1 MRRLDF
7 ASGCQNT
14 RPETKTTGA
23 AASTPIRPSKSSMP
37 SSSSVASAPAGTPTP
52 AAAPPA
58 RNIATT
64 TRRIVSAPS
73 SYSPSPRQTPTL
85 KPRVT
90 TTVSPTVAPRGAPTQ
105 PHLPLLSR
113 HSARHLPRLPT
124 PGLAANTTN
133 SSTTPA
139 PAVAAVVATTAGAS
153 RASLRSSSQ
162 HHKQHVIS
170 LAVKTRSPPAS
181 LTNMPPGERPRQ
193 PQLSAAAARSINRTP
208 LTPKIAAK
216 GPPVTPL
223 ARRPHS
229 STPTLAGSQNP
240 RDDVSTPIT
249 AFLTHNITPRSGT
262 RQSRVDSA
270 NSTPNGTPNTER
282 TSDGFEN
289 NNNNNNNASRLGLG
303 ASPPA
308 NDLPRQAASQL
319 DLPSDSNDSSKF
331 FYASDARCIQ
341 QTGLQRPGSVSQKS
355 ANTFFYANGSTADGG
370 RNISPSSNAASISLA
385 SPNPESATT
394 KFFYANGKPDMSLR
408 PGIIQSTSESVVSS
422 NSRIATS
429 RPPAGN
435 PHAAFN
441 VPPPQRPASPIKA
454 ASTPMSQTLRNNV
467 ASPPSPK
474 RTSLVSSPPSL
485 PQQASSASRRK
496 VSIDTAPK
504 EMGGHRRAGSVP
516 GFEPLTVARFNLPT
530 KSSETAS
537 VSPPLSPGF
546 SQPAMTMASI
556 LQVADELQDET
567 ESREGDAQSDVSQV
581 PQSPTKSAH
590 FGDSVSEL
598 VANARRERKVQDL
611 EITNASLEAINRTL
625 ERQLRKQTAELRRYR
640 RLSRSGALSAASSRV
655 TSLALT
661 EPPTDMSDVD
671 EEDEM
676 ELEEDMDSFDDS
688 DLSSND
694 TMSTEDI
701 MLSSAKL
708 DARRRRDERRLHLD
722 LTKHQELLIDSQRI
736 NQSLKRCLDFTE
748 ALIKE
753 GQKALQYNVRVSDVK
768 LGGRVLAPSDDYE
781 DEVSYQEEDTIQ
793 SGSHGLEPP
802 WPKTS
807 QDRDSGIELPTDGG

>member
-14 RPETKTTGA
+14 QAETKDAGA
-23 AASTPIRPSKSSMP
+23 AASTRIRPSKPSKPSRSSI
-37 SSSSVASAPAGTPTP
+37 ASAPAGTPTP
-52 AAAPPA
+52 APST
-58 RNIATT
+58 RNTATT

-73 SYSPSPRQTPTL
+73 PSSPSPRQTPTP
-85 KPRVT
+85 KPRVAA
-90 TTVSPTVAPRGAPTQ
+90 TVSPTVAPRGVPTQ

-113 HSARHLPRLPT
+113 HSARQMPRLPT

-139 PAVAAVVATTAGAS
+139 PAVAAVIAATADAS

-181 LTNMPPGERPRQ
+181 LTKMPPGERPRQ

-216 GPPVTPL
+216 RPPVTPL

-240 RDDVSTPIT
+240 RDDVSTPVA
-249 AFLTHNITPRSGT
+249 AFLAHNITPRSGP
-262 RQSRVDSA
+262 RQNRVDSA
-270 NSTPNGTPNTER
+270 NSTPNGTPNPER
-282 TSDGFEN
+282 TSDSLEN
-289 NNNNNNNASRLGLG
+289 NNNSSNNASRLGLG
-303 ASPPA
+303 ISPPA
-308 NDLPRQAASQL
+308 NDLHRQAASQL

-331 FYASDARCIQ
+331 FYASDARSIQ
-341 QTGLQRPGSVSQKS
+341 QAGLQRPGSVSQKS
-355 ANTFFYANGSTADGG
+355 ANTFFYANGTTADGG
-370 RNISPSSNAASISLA
+370 RSISPPSNATSISLA
-385 SPNPESATT
+385 SPNPESAAT
-394 KFFYANGKPDMSLR
+394 KFFYANGTPDMPPR
-408 PGIIQSTSESVVSS
+408 PGKLQSTSESIVSS

-429 RPPAGN
+429 RPPTSN
-435 PHAAFN
+435 PNAAFS
-441 VPPPQRPASPIKA
+441 VPPTQRPASPIKA
-454 ASTPMSQTLRNNV
+454 ASTPMTQTLRNNV

-485 PQQASSASRRK
+485 PQQTSSASRRR

-504 EMGGHRRAGSVP
+504 EMGGHRRTGSVP
-516 GFEPLTVARFNLPT
+516 GFEPRTVPRFNLSPNP
-530 KSSETAS
+530 SETAS

-556 LQVADELQDET
+556 LQVADELQDDT
-567 ESREGDAQSDVSQV
+567 ESIEGDAQSDVPPPV

-661 EPPTDMSDVD
+661 EPPTDMSDVE
-671 EEDEM
+671 EEDET
-676 ELEEDMDSFDDS
+676 ELEEDMDSVDDS
-688 DLSSND
+688 DLSSNE

-701 MLSSAKL
+701 MLSSSKL

-722 LTKHQELLIDSQRI
+722 LTKHQELLIDSQRM

-753 GQKALQYNVRVSDVK
+753 GQKALQYNVRVSDIQ

-793 SGSHGLEPP
+793 SDGHGLEPP
-802 WPKTS
+802 WPKAA